1 MSIVEI
7 LMPQLGVNDDIVQ
20 LLCWRISPGQKIAVG
35 DEIATLETTKAT
47 FELQAE
53 AAGFVYPIVSEQA
66 EVPVRTVL
74 GLIVDQPGNRVVQDY
89 LEQKASQQEPE
100 PERGSDASQER
111 TMTAKARALAL
122 ELGADISGLPTDRVI
137 READV
142 RRLAA
147 GHSVSHRGRDASRI
161 VAVYGASQ
169 GGVVVVD
176 VLRLMGAYE
185 VVAFLDDTPGRAGQT
200 LVGLPIWSGDELE
213 GLAERG
219 IGSVAS
225 HIAVREFR
233 IKLRDRA
240 IAAGLRLPN
249 VIHPKAFLS
258 SSVQLGCGNVIKAG
272 AIVDT
277 ESMIGDCCIIDNGV
291 LVPHH
296 NVIHDGVHLA
306 PGVVMGGGCMIGEMT
321 LIGIG
326 SAVSSR
332 IQIGKNVIVK
342 PGSVVVNDVP
352 DNVLVGGD
360 PAKVVGK
367 RR

>member
-20 LLCWRISPGQKIAVG
+20 LLCWRVEPGQKIAAG

-47 FELQAE
+47 FELEAE
-53 AAGFVYPIVSEQA
+53 AGGFVYPIVAEKA

-74 GLIVDQPGNRVVQDY
+74 GLISGQPGSRIVQDY
-89 LEQKASQQEPE
+89 LDQKASQQEPE
-100 PERGSDASQER
+100 PEQRSGVSQER
-111 TMTAKARALAL
+111 TMTAKARALAQ
-122 ELGADISGLPTDRVI
+122 ELGVDISALPTDRVI

-147 GHSVSHRGRDASRI
+147 GHSISRRGRDASRI

-169 GGVVVVD
+169 GGIAVVD
-176 VLRLMGAYE
+176 ALRLMGGYE

-200 LVGLPIWSGDELE
+200 LIGLPIWSGGELE
-213 GLAERG
+213 ELAQRG

-233 IKLRDRA
+233 VKLRDRA
-240 IAAGLRLPN
+240 IAAGLTLPN
-249 VIHPKAFLS
+249 VVHPKAFLS
-258 SSVQLGCGNVIKAG
+258 PSVQLGCGNVIKAG

-277 ESMIGDCCIIDNGV
+277 DSMIGDCCIIDNGV

-296 NVIHDGVHLA
+296 NVIDDGVHLA
-306 PGVVMGGGCMIGEMT
+306 PGAVMGGGCTVGELT

-326 SAVSSR
+326 SVVSSR
-332 IQIGKNVIVK
+332 IQIGRNVIVR
-342 PGSVVVNDVP
+342 PGSVVVNDIP
-352 DNVLVGGD
+352 DHVLVGGD